1 MRHLIV
7 STAVTLDGYCAGPG
21 GNPLALNLDAAF
33 DAHNLDLMRE
43 AGTILLGRASF
54 ELFASFWP
62 LVADAPDDPAN
73 PALSP
78 VNREFSRRYRDIP
91 KLVVGDGFAVPEDHA
106 WHSTTRVVGGDELQQ
121 TVRQEKEADGGPI
134 VVFASHVLW
143 NGLLADGLVDRLDL
157 IVGPDAIGDGVPA
170 FTRPARLTPLE
181 ARTLPGSRNLLA
193 RYAPFGDGTER
204 IG

>member
-1 MRHLIV
+1 MRQLIV
-7 STAVTLDGYCAGPG
+7 STAVTLDGFSAGPG

-54 ELFASFWP
+54 ELFGSFWP
-62 LVADAPDDPAN
+62 LIADAPEDPAN
-73 PALSP
+73 PALSA

-91 KLVVGDGFAVPEDHA
+91 KLVVSDGFTVPDDHP
-106 WHSTTRVVGGDELQQ
+106 WRDTTRVVGGAALEQV
-121 TVRQEKEADGGPI
+121 VREEKDAEGGPI
-134 VVFASHVLW
+134 VVFASHILW

-157 IVGPDAIGDGVPA
+157 IVGPDAIGEGVPA

-181 ARTLPGSRNLLA
+181 ARTLPGSRNLLV
-193 RYAPFGDGTER
+193 RYAPSDADATGR
-204 IG
+204 